1 MTTSPRPVQSPPHG
15 AWLLRGSP
23 RLWGLARLLAVFGG
37 AGLVLFPVASGHG
50 YIYAVIGLALFLAG
64 ILFLPTQPRTR
75 FADKVR
81 ELGAHLVVDGGRYHL
96 PHSSS
101 FVPVQLFLAADRISA
116 LDSRFRVL
124 LEIPAAELTSF
135 LALQMGNAWFLEVV
149 WSTHAAEFS
158 FHGSSAERLA
168 RIAEDAIG
176 KIAPPPAPLA
186 PQSRAA
192 GA

>member
-1 MTTSPRPVQSPPHG
+1 
-15 AWLLRGSP
+15 
-23 RLWGLARLLAVFGG
+23 
-37 AGLVLFPVASGHG
+37 VASGNGH
-50 YIYAVIGLALFLAG
+50 IYAVIGLALFTAG
-64 ILFLPTQPRTR
+64 ILFFPTSPRTT
-75 FADKVR
+75 FEDKVR

-124 LEIPAAELTSF
+124 VEIPAAELTSF
-135 LALQMGNAWFLEVV
+135 LALQMGKAWFLEVL

-158 FHGSSAERLA
+158 FQGSSAERSA
-168 RIAEDAIG
+168 RMAENAIG
-176 KIAPPPAPLA
+176 KIAPSPAPLA
-186 PQSRAA
+186 PQRRAA